1 MSKAIWCNDD
11 DSIFSLLALD
21 RYEEPLNAAC
31 SEQIQFSTKDLLLER
46 TLERKHDAKM
56 QKIKVNNCP
65 FESRIHTYL
74 ILLYVVFYI

>member
-31 SEQIQFSTKDLLLER
+31 SEQIQFFTKDLLLGE
-46 TLERKHDAKM
+46 
-56 QKIKVNNCP
+56 
-65 FESRIHTYL
+65 HTGEKTWCKNAEK
-74 ILLYVVFYI
+74 

>member
-31 SEQIQFSTKDLLLER
+31 SEQIQFFTKDLLLGE
-46 TLERKHDAKM
+46 
-56 QKIKVNNCP
+56 
-65 FESRIHTYL
+65 HTGEKT
-74 ILLYVVFYI
+74 

>member
-1 MSKAIWCNDD
+1 MCNKCLRQFGVMMM
-11 DSIFSLLALD
+11 IAFSLSLD

-56 QKIKVNNCP
+56 QKSKVNNCL
-65 FESRIHTYL
+65 FKRRIHIQVCSFL
-74 ILLYVVFYI
+74 